1 MKKKQVKISDVAEEA
16 GVSPT
21 TVSRV
26 INKVTS
32 VKAENRIRVEEA
44 IKRLNYRP
52 NIAAQRLAGGKNN
65 TIGLVIPRF
74 DNIFNSFFVSEIIKG
89 VGEMADVVNLDI
101 LLHVYNEEEN
111 HRVLGKEGFINT
123 SYLAGILFADI
134 YGNREQV
141 KSVVKEGVPCIVINN
156 LLEDIKVNCIGV
168 DNRKAAYEATK
179 YLISLGHKRIAII
192 CGDMNSQSGQQRLKG
207 YKKALK
213 DSGIL
218 FRDEY
223 IVPGDYKRD
232 VARVSME
239 RLLKLEE
246 PPTGVFAASDE
257 MAIEGIEVILE
268 SGMNVP
274 GDISI
279 VGFDNSPI
287 CQYSPVPL
295 TTIDQPL
302 FDMGKRAVEL
312 LKNAMLLKRNVYK
325 KIVLPTRLV
334 ERKSCSSIC

>member
-1 MKKKQVKISDVAEEA
+1 MKRRKIKISDVAKEA

-32 VKAENRIRVEEA
+32 VKAENRIRVDEA
-44 IKRLNYRP
+44 IKRLNYKP
-52 NIAAQRLAGGKNN
+52 NIAAQMLAGGKNN

-89 VGEMADVVNLDI
+89 VGEMADAVKLDI
-101 LLHVYNEEEN
+101 LLHVYNEEKN
-111 HRVLGKEGFINT
+111 HDELSEEGFINT
-123 SYLAGILFADI
+123 SYVAGLLFADI

-141 KSVVKEGVPCIVINN
+141 KSVVAQGVPCIVVNN

-168 DNRKAAYEATK
+168 DNKKAAYEATK
-179 YLISLGHKRIAII
+179 YLISLGHKRVAII

-207 YKKALK
+207 YKQALK
-213 DSGIL
+213 ESGIAD
-218 FRDEY
+218 RGEY
-223 IVPGDYKRD
+223 IVPGDYKRE

-239 RLLKLEE
+239 KLLKLEE
-246 PPTGVFAASDE
+246 PPTAVFAASDE

-268 SGMNVP
+268 NGLSVP

-302 FDMGKRAVEL
+302 FDMGRRAVEL

-334 ERKSCSSIC
+334 ERKSCGSIC